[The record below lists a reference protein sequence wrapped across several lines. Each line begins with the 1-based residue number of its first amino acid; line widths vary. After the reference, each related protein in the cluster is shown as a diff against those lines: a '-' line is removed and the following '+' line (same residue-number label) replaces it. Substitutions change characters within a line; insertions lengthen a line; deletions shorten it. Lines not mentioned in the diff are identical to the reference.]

1 MKKINIQVEDFSYAL
16 EEALNRL
23 RVNLKFS
30 GKDTKKI
37 LITSS
42 FPNEGKSRVTVD
54 LWRMLAEAGIPTVL
68 VDADMRKTLLK
79 KRHHIEGVDKNKDIG
94 CYLTGIAEYEDVVY
108 ETNIENAYCVPCVN
122 TVENPSV
129 LLEDGRLKEL
139 LDRLS
144 MEYRYVLVDTPP
156 LDSVADGSVIA
167 SLCDGVTSGWQKQ
180 EKIPKKFISESLSQ
194 LDSAECRVLGMVLNK
209 VQLENIPY
217 KKYYGKYK
225 SMDISISMNQ
235 DEKKQKAS
243 GQISI
248 FTPVRL

>member
-129 LLEDGRLKEL
+129 LLEDSRLKEL

-144 MEYRYVLVDTPP
+144 QEYRYVLVDTPP

-167 SLCDGVTSGWQKQ
+167 SLCDGAILVVEAGKT
-180 EKIPKKFISESLSQ
+180 PKKFISESLSQ
-194 LDSAECRVLGMVLNK
+194 LDSAECKVLGMVLNK

-225 SMDISISMNQ
+225 KYGYQYQYES

-243 GQISI
+243 GK
-248 FTPVRL
+248 